1 MKKTLL
7 AILMIFGSVYS
18 YADQITQKLTQ
29 DEYNNKIQE
38 YTDQVNATKLIL
50 DEPNS
55 TTDAKQQK
63 EAFCSRLAAYQKISM
78 ISKENIQLDTANM
91 MFIIANNFLDRQKQ
105 SLEAS
110 GMTSDVFCSVKVK

>member
-1 MKKTLL
+1 MKKALL
-7 AILMIFGSVYS
+7 AILVIFGSAYS
-18 YADQITQKLTQ
+18 YADQMTQKLTQ
-29 DEYNNKIQE
+29 DEYNKKIQE
-38 YTDQVNATKLIL
+38 YTDQVNATKLVL

-63 EAFCSRLAAYQKISM
+63 EAFCSRLEAYQNIAL

>member
-7 AILMIFGSVYS
+7 AILMIFGSAYS

-29 DEYNNKIQE
+29 DEYNKKIQE

-55 TTDAKQQK
+55 STDAKQQK

>member
-7 AILMIFGSVYS
+7 GILVIFVSAYS
-18 YADQITQKLTQ
+18 CADQTTQKLTQ
-29 DEYNNKIQE
+29 DEYNKKIQE

-55 TTDAKQQK
+55 VTDTKQQK
-63 EAFCSRLAAYQKISM
+63 EAFCSRLEAYQKISM
-78 ISKENIQLDTANM
+78 ISKENIQLETANM
-91 MFIIANNFLDRQKQ
+91 MFVIANNFLDRQKQ

-110 GMTSDVFCSVKVK
+110 GMTSDVFCAVKGK

>member
-1 MKKTLL
+1 MKKALL
-7 AILMIFGSVYS
+7 AILVIFGSAYS
-18 YADQITQKLTQ
+18 YADQMTQKLTQ
-29 DEYNNKIQE
+29 DEYNKKIQE
-38 YTDQVNATKLIL
+38 YTDQVNATKLVL

-63 EAFCSRLAAYQKISM
+63 EAFCSRLDAYQNIAL

-105 SLEAS
+105 SLKAS
-110 GMTSDVFCSVKVK
+110 GMTSEVFCSVKVK

>member
-1 MKKTLL
+1 MKKALL
-7 AILMIFGSVYS
+7 AILVIFGSAYS
-18 YADQITQKLTQ
+18 YADQMTQKLTQ
-29 DEYNNKIQE
+29 DEYNKKIQE
-38 YTDQVNATKLIL
+38 YTDQVNATKLVL

-55 TTDAKQQK
+55 MTDAKQQK
-63 EAFCSRLAAYQKISM
+63 EAFCSRLEAYQNIAL

-91 MFIIANNFLDRQKQ
+91 MFMIANNFLDRQKQ

>member
-29 DEYNNKIQE
+29 DEYNKKIQE

>member
-29 DEYNNKIQE
+29 DEYNKKIQE

-63 EAFCSRLAAYQKISM
+63 EAFCSRLEAYQKISM

>member
-63 EAFCSRLAAYQKISM
+63 EAFCSRLEAYQKISM

>member
-7 AILMIFGSVYS
+7 AILMIFGSAYS
-18 YADQITQKLTQ
+18 YADQMTQKLTQ
-29 DEYNNKIQE
+29 DEYNKKIQE

-63 EAFCSRLAAYQKISM
+63 EAFCSRLDAYQKIAL

>member
-7 AILMIFGSVYS
+7 AILMIFGSAYS

-29 DEYNNKIQE
+29 DEYNKKIQE

-63 EAFCSRLAAYQKISM
+63 EAFCSRLEAYQKISM

-91 MFIIANNFLDRQKQ
+91 MFIIANNFLVRQKQ

>member
-7 AILMIFGSVYS
+7 AILMIFGSAYS

-29 DEYNNKIQE
+29 DEYNKKIQE

-63 EAFCSRLAAYQKISM
+63 EAFCSRLEAYQKISM

>member
-1 MKKTLL
+1 MKKMLL
-7 AILMIFGSVYS
+7 AILVIFGSAYS

-29 DEYNNKIQE
+29 DEYNKKIQE

-63 EAFCSRLAAYQKISM
+63 EAFCSRLEAYQKISM